1 MRTNLGLIAAV
12 AMLTAVPPYRLTA
25 QQHPVPASTSV
36 SGTLRYD
43 GHGTFGGFVG
53 TTDSVI
59 GRLNAAA
66 DLSRVSGYVAAR
78 AGTLRTGNG
87 KRDRD
92 QWSSLEVDSFPF
104 IRYDV
109 DSLTVGATTHDTI
122 AVTLHGR
129 FDIHGV
135 KHAVELP
142 SRLVLTAVSAHLV
155 TETPLDLRDYSI
167 GGLSKFFGALKMD
180 PHVVVHVDVTFHLA
194 PVP

>member
-1 MRTNLGLIAAV
+1 MRPLSLVLALCLAAPL
-12 AMLTAVPPYRLTA
+12 AA
-25 QQHPVPASTSV
+25 QHPVPASTSV
-36 SGTLRYD
+36 SGTLSYD
-43 GHGTFGGFVG
+43 GRGTFGGFVG
-53 TTDSVI
+53 TTDSLI
-59 GRLNAAA
+59 GRLNTAA

-92 QWSSLEVDSFPF
+92 QWSSLQVDSFPY

-109 DSLTVGATTHDTI
+109 DSVTVGATMHDTI

-135 KHAVELP
+135 KRAVDLP
-142 SRLVLTAVSAHLV
+142 SRLVLTATSAHLV

-180 PHVVVHVDVTFHLA
+180 PHVTVHIDVRFAL
-194 PVP
+194 PPS

>member
-92 QWSSLEVDSFPF
+92 QWSSLEVDSFPY

-109 DSLTVGATTHDTI
+109 DSVTVGATTHDTI

-135 KHAVELP
+135 RRVGAGLREQRDQHCEQGRHARPTGNQASQQHCVSSGELSCP
-142 SRLVLTAVSAHLV
+142 
-155 TETPLDLRDYSI
+155 
-167 GGLSKFFGALKMD
+167 GW
-180 PHVVVHVDVTFHLA
+180 
-194 PVP
+194 

>member
-1 MRTNLGLIAAV
+1 MKSLLFSAIVV
-12 AMLTAVPPYRLTA
+12 ATPLAA
-25 QQHPVPASTSV
+25 QQHAVPASTNV
-36 SGTLRYD
+36 SGTLSYD
-43 GHGTFGGFVG
+43 GRGTFGGFVG
-53 TTDSVI
+53 TTDSLL
-59 GRLNAAA
+59 GRLNASP
-66 DLSRVSGYVAAR
+66 DLARVSGYVAAR

-109 DSLTVGATTHDTI
+109 DSVTVGATTHDTI

-135 KHAVELP
+135 RRPVDLP
-142 SRLVLTAVSAHLV
+142 SRLVLTPTSAHLSA
-155 TETPLDLRDYSI
+155 EAPLDLRDYRI

-180 PHVVVHVDVTFHLA
+180 PHVVVHIDVKFALT
-194 PVP
+194 PP